1 MSNTGFCHPVA
12 VGKLP
17 WFEKPKAESGVWDRE
32 LSFAFFKG
40 AAYDM
45 LRLSHSRNRSTLEK
59 VRCEDLIISHVRL
72 CFFSGMH
79 VWLLTSKHKDG
90 GNARDSLLV
99 VIFSTK
105 T

>member
-1 MSNTGFCHPVA
+1 MSNTGSCHPVA
-12 VGKLP
+12 VGKSP
-17 WFEKPKAESGVWDRE
+17 RFEKLKAELGVWDRE
-32 LSFAFFKG
+32 LSFAYFKG
-40 AAYDM
+40 AMYDV
-45 LRLSHSRNRSTLEK
+45 LRLSHSRNCFTLEK
-59 VRCEDLIISHVRL
+59 VRCEDLIISHMRL